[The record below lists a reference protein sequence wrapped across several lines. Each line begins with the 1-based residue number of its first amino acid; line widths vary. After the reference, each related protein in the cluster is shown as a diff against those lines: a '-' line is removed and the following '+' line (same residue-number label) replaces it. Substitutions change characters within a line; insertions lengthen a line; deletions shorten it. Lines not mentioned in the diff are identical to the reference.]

1 MSTNSSAPTASASS
15 VPTAS
20 RGQYTAKQLFELQI
34 APSAIAGDTSQI
46 YVAEVAL
53 GARQANTL
61 SKVVVVSR
69 NGGAP
74 ALVPG
79 SDTPAGVSING
90 LAIFA
95 NALYLSEAS
104 NGSTR
109 DNGVYRLV
117 SGTATPVAGGPGAP
131 AGLNQGNGDGG
142 PALSAALQGPAGIAF
157 SKAGDLYIAEAGD
170 SRVRVVRGQTITTY
184 AGGNGC
190 AGDINAAPTGTATT
204 ATFCVV
210 GLIAVDSEGA
220 VYAAQAARG
229 KWIARIDPSGAVST
243 ISNSFAVNGL
253 AVDVNGDLLA
263 ADVDGHR
270 VVRFPRADPGQPIVV
285 TTDVGTIVALAVG
298 PEGSIYVAHWLTPTP
313 TAPVTYWVTR
323 LVPSP

>member
-1 MSTNSSAPTASASS
+1 MAGRP
-15 VPTAS
+15 
-20 RGQYTAKQLFELQI
+20 YTAKQLFELQI
-34 APSAIAGDTSQI
+34 TPSAIAGDTSHL

-53 GARQANTL
+53 GARPANTL
-61 SKVVVVSR
+61 SKVVVVSP
-69 NGGAP
+69 NGGTPAP
-74 ALVPG
+74 VPG

-90 LAIFA
+90 LATFA

-131 AGLNQGNGDGG
+131 ADLNHGNGDGG

-157 SKAGDLYIAEAGD
+157 SQAGDLYIAEAGD
-170 SRVRVVRGQTITTY
+170 SRIRVVHGQTITTY

-204 ATFCVV
+204 AKLCFV

-229 KWIARIDPSGAVST
+229 MWIARIDPTGAVST

-263 ADVDGHR
+263 ADADGHR
-270 VVRFPRADPGQPIVV
+270 VVRFPSADPGKPVVV
-285 TTDVGTIVALAVG
+285 TTDLGTIVALAVG